1 LLFCFEVPAVHGD
14 AGSTPTLVIETGRSN
29 GNSFT
34 LAGRD
39 AGQQLIVTVRH
50 AAGQVRDLTGQVRY
64 EALPAGVVRIEPTG
78 YVTALKEGKATIH
91 VHGPGSSSRSI
102 DVAVTD
108 ILRDVPVNFANEVVP
123 IFTRFGCNSG
133 GCH

>member
-1 LLFCFEVPAVHGD
+1 MVYRYIILLLLFFCGGDGVQGD

-39 AGQQLIVTVRH
+39 AGRQLIVTVRH

-64 EALPAGVVRIEPTG
+64 EATPAGVVSIEPTG

-91 VHGPGSSSRSI
+91 VH
-102 DVAVTD
+102 
-108 ILRDVPVNFANEVVP
+108 
-123 IFTRFGCNSG
+123 
-133 GCH
+133 